1 MELKNIISETLNEIE
16 KMAKTIDNG
25 FNTAQ
30 KTPSFFKTPPHLQNT
45 PNPKNANAPLESK
58 NAAKIE
64 TQEKITEEKEEELK
78 EIITEEIVQEKIT
91 EEKEEEL
98 KEIITE
104 EIVQEKIT
112 EEKEEESKE
121 IITEEITPKTPTQET
136 PTQVLIPNERVFLKG
151 LLERTLVLFKGMQAL
166 EEKEVL
172 KRLDLVARFLQ
183 YQLSV
188 LEKRLESLEREN
200 TE

>member
-1 MELKNIISETLNEIE
+1 MAGRMELKNIISETLNEIE
-16 KMAKTIDNG
+16 KMAKTIDDG

-45 PNPKNANAPLESK
+45 PNPKNANTPLEPK

-64 TQEKITEEKEEELK
+64 TQEKITEENTEEKEEEVP
-78 EIITEEIVQEKIT
+78 EIITEEIA
-91 EEKEEEL
+91 
-98 KEIITE
+98 
-104 EIVQEKIT
+104 
-112 EEKEEESKE
+112 
-121 IITEEITPKTPTQET
+121 QET

-166 EEKEVL
+166 EEKEAM
-172 KRLDLVARFLQ
+172 KRLDLVVRFLQ

-188 LEKRLESLEREN
+188 LEKRLESLERED

>member
-1 MELKNIISETLNEIE
+1 MAGRMELKNIISETLSEIE

-25 FNTAQ
+25 FDTAQ

-45 PNPKNANAPLESK
+45 PNPKNANTPLEPK
-58 NAAKIE
+58 NATKNATKIE
-64 TQEKITEEKEEELK
+64 T
-78 EIITEEIVQEKIT
+78 
-91 EEKEEEL
+91 
-98 KEIITE
+98 
-104 EIVQEKIT
+104 QEKIT

-121 IITEEITPKTPTQET
+121 IITEEITQENPTQA
-136 PTQVLIPNERVFLKG
+136 LIPNERVFLKG

-166 EEKEVL
+166 EEKEAL

>member
-1 MELKNIISETLNEIE
+1 MELKNIISETLSEIE
-16 KMAKTIDNG
+16 KMAKTIDDG
-25 FNTAQ
+25 FDRVQ

-45 PNPKNANAPLESK
+45 PNPKNANAPLEPK

-64 TQEKITEEKEEELK
+64 T
-78 EIITEEIVQEKIT
+78 
-91 EEKEEEL
+91 
-98 KEIITE
+98 
-104 EIVQEKIT
+104 QEKIT

-121 IITEEITPKTPTQET
+121 IITEEITQENPTQEN
-136 PTQVLIPNERVFLKG
+136 PTQALIPNERVFLKG

-166 EEKEVL
+166 EEKEAL

>member
-16 KMAKTIDNG
+16 KMAKTIDDG

-45 PNPKNANAPLESK
+45 PNPKNANTPLEPK

-64 TQEKITEEKEEELK
+64 TQEKITEEN
-78 EIITEEIVQEKIT
+78 T
-91 EEKEEEL
+91 EEKEEEVP
-98 KEIITE
+98 EIIIE
-104 EIVQEKIT
+104 EIAQEN
-112 EEKEEESKE
+112 
-121 IITEEITPKTPTQET
+121 
-136 PTQVLIPNERVFLKG
+136 PTQVLISNERVFLKN
-151 LLERTLVLFKGMQAL
+151 LLERTLVLLKGMQAL
-166 EEKEVL
+166 EEKDAL

>member
-16 KMAKTIDNG
+16 KMAKTIDDG
-25 FNTAQ
+25 FNTVQ

-64 TQEKITEEKEEELK
+64 TQEKITEEKEEE
-78 EIITEEIVQEKIT
+78 
-91 EEKEEEL
+91 
-98 KEIITE
+98 
-104 EIVQEKIT
+104 
-112 EEKEEESKE
+112 SKE
-121 IITEEITPKTPTQET
+121 IITEEITQET
-136 PTQVLIPNERVFLKG
+136 PTQVLIPNERVFLKN
-151 LLERTLVLFKGMQAL
+151 LLERTLVLLKGMQAL
-166 EEKEVL
+166 EEKEAM

>member
-30 KTPSFFKTPPHLQNT
+30 ETPSFFKTPPHLQNT
-45 PNPKNANAPLESK
+45 PNPKNANAPLELK

-78 EIITEEIVQEKIT
+78 EIITEEITQEN
-91 EEKEEEL
+91 
-98 KEIITE
+98 
-104 EIVQEKIT
+104 
-112 EEKEEESKE
+112 
-121 IITEEITPKTPTQET
+121 PTQEN
-136 PTQVLIPNERVFLKG
+136 PKQAPIPNERVFLKG

-166 EEKEVL
+166 EEKEAL

-183 YQLSV
+183 YQLSA

>member
-16 KMAKTIDNG
+16 KMAKTIDDG
-25 FNTAQ
+25 FDRAQ

-45 PNPKNANAPLESK
+45 PNPKNANTPLESK
-58 NAAKIE
+58 NATKIE

-78 EIITEEIVQEKIT
+78 EIITEEI
-91 EEKEEEL
+91 
-98 KEIITE
+98 
-104 EIVQEKIT
+104 
-112 EEKEEESKE
+112 
-121 IITEEITPKTPTQET
+121 TPEN

-166 EEKEVL
+166 EEKEAL

-183 YQLSV
+183 YQLSA

>member
-45 PNPKNANAPLESK
+45 PNPKNANAPLEPK

-64 TQEKITEEKEEELK
+64 TQEKITEEKEEEVP
-78 EIITEEIVQEKIT
+78 EIITEEIAQEN
-91 EEKEEEL
+91 
-98 KEIITE
+98 
-104 EIVQEKIT
+104 
-112 EEKEEESKE
+112 
-121 IITEEITPKTPTQET
+121 PTQA
-136 PTQVLIPNERVFLKG
+136 LIPNERFFLKG

-166 EEKEVL
+166 EEKEAL

-183 YQLSV
+183 YQLSA

>member
-16 KMAKTIDNG
+16 KMAKTIDDG
-25 FNTAQ
+25 FDMAQ
-30 KTPSFFKTPPHLQNT
+30 KTPSFFKTPPNLQNT
-45 PNPKNANAPLESK
+45 PNPKNANTPLESK

-64 TQEKITEEKEEELK
+64 T
-78 EIITEEIVQEKIT
+78 
-91 EEKEEEL
+91 
-98 KEIITE
+98 
-104 EIVQEKIT
+104 QEKIT

-121 IITEEITPKTPTQET
+121 IITEEITPKTPTQA
-136 PTQVLIPNERVFLKG
+136 PIPNERVFLKN

-166 EEKEVL
+166 EEKEAL

>member
-16 KMAKTIDNG
+16 KMAKTIDDG

-45 PNPKNANAPLESK
+45 PKNANTPLESK

-64 TQEKITEEKEEELK
+64 TQEKITEEKEEEAL
-78 EIITEEIVQEKIT
+78 EIITEEIVQET
-91 EEKEEEL
+91 P
-98 KEIITE
+98 
-104 EIVQEKIT
+104 VQA
-112 EEKEEESKE
+112 
-121 IITEEITPKTPTQET
+121 
-136 PTQVLIPNERVFLKG
+136 LIPNERVFLKN

-166 EEKEVL
+166 EEKEAM

-188 LEKRLESLEREN
+188 LEKRLESLEKEN

>member
-1 MELKNIISETLNEIE
+1 MAGRMELKNIISETLNEIE
-16 KMAKTIDNG
+16 KMAKTIDNN
-25 FNTAQ
+25 FDAVQ
-30 KTPSFFKTPPHLQNT
+30 KTPSFFKTPPNLQNT
-45 PNPKNANAPLESK
+45 PNPKNANTPLEPK
-58 NAAKIE
+58 NATKIE

-78 EIITEEIVQEKIT
+78 EIITG
-91 EEKEEEL
+91 
-98 KEIITE
+98 
-104 EIVQEKIT
+104 
-112 EEKEEESKE
+112 
-121 IITEEITPKTPTQET
+121 EITQEN

-166 EEKEVL
+166 EEKEAM

-183 YQLSV
+183 YQLSA

>member
-16 KMAKTIDNG
+16 KMAKTIDNN
-25 FNTAQ
+25 FDAAQ

-45 PNPKNANAPLESK
+45 PTPQNTPLEPK

-64 TQEKITEEKEEELK
+64 TQEKITEEN
-78 EIITEEIVQEKIT
+78 T
-91 EEKEEEL
+91 EEKEEA
-98 KEIITE
+98 
-104 EIVQEKIT
+104 Q
-112 EEKEEESKE
+112 E
-121 IITEEITPKTPTQET
+121 IITEEITPKN
-136 PTQVLIPNERVFLKG
+136 PTQVLISNERVFLKN
-151 LLERTLVLFKGMQAL
+151 LLERTLVLFQGMQAL
-166 EEKEVL
+166 EEKEAM
-172 KRLDLVARFLQ
+172 KRLDLVVRFLQ

>member
-16 KMAKTIDNG
+16 KMAKTIDNN
-25 FNTAQ
+25 FDAAQ
-30 KTPSFFKTPPHLQNT
+30 KTPSFFKTPPYLQNT
-45 PNPKNANAPLESK
+45 PNPQNANAPLEPK

-64 TQEKITEEKEEELK
+64 TQEKITEEN
-78 EIITEEIVQEKIT
+78 T
-91 EEKEEEL
+91 EEKEEEA
-98 KEIITE
+98 KGIT
-104 EIVQEKIT
+104 I
-112 EEKEEESKE
+112 
-121 IITEEITPKTPTQET
+121 EEITPKTPTQA
-136 PTQVLIPNERVFLKG
+136 PISNERVFLKS
-151 LLERTLVLFKGMQAL
+151 LLERTLVLFQGMQAL
-166 EEKEVL
+166 EEKEAL

>member
-1 MELKNIISETLNEIE
+1 MASRMELKNIISETLNEIE
-16 KMAKTIDNG
+16 KMAKTIDDG

-45 PNPKNANAPLESK
+45 PNSQNANTPLEPK

-64 TQEKITEEKEEELK
+64 TQEKITEENTEEKEEEAL
-78 EIITEEIVQEKIT
+78 EIITEEIV
-91 EEKEEEL
+91 
-98 KEIITE
+98 
-104 EIVQEKIT
+104 
-112 EEKEEESKE
+112 
-121 IITEEITPKTPTQET
+121 QET
-136 PTQVLIPNERVFLKG
+136 PTQVLIPNERVFLKN
-151 LLERTLVLFKGMQAL
+151 LLERTLVLLKGMQAL
-166 EEKEVL
+166 EEKEAM

-188 LEKRLESLEREN
+188 LEKRLKSLEQEN

>member
-1 MELKNIISETLNEIE
+1 MAGRMELKNIISETLNEIE

-45 PNPKNANAPLESK
+45 PNPKNANAPLEPK

-64 TQEKITEEKEEELK
+64 T
-78 EIITEEIVQEKIT
+78 
-91 EEKEEEL
+91 
-98 KEIITE
+98 
-104 EIVQEKIT
+104 QEKIT

-121 IITEEITPKTPTQET
+121 IITEEITPKTPTQKT
-136 PTQVLIPNERVFLKG
+136 PTQALIPNERIFLKG

-166 EEKEVL
+166 EEKEAL

>member
-16 KMAKTIDNG
+16 KMAKTIDDG

-30 KTPSFFKTPPHLQNT
+30 KTPSFFKTPSHLQNT
-45 PNPKNANAPLESK
+45 PKNANTPLEPKNAAK
-58 NAAKIE
+58 NATKIE
-64 TQEKITEEKEEELK
+64 TQEKITEEKEEETP
-78 EIITEEIVQEKIT
+78 EIITEEIVQE
-91 EEKEEEL
+91 
-98 KEIITE
+98 
-104 EIVQEKIT
+104 
-112 EEKEEESKE
+112 
-121 IITEEITPKTPTQET
+121 TPTQA
-136 PTQVLIPNERVFLKG
+136 LISNERVFLKN

-166 EEKEVL
+166 EEKEAM

-183 YQLSV
+183 YQLSA

>member
-16 KMAKTIDNG
+16 KMAKTIDDG
-25 FNTAQ
+25 FDRVQ

-45 PNPKNANAPLESK
+45 PNPKNANAPLEPK

-64 TQEKITEEKEEELK
+64 TQEKITEEKEEEVP
-78 EIITEEIVQEKIT
+78 EIIIEEIAQEN
-91 EEKEEEL
+91 
-98 KEIITE
+98 
-104 EIVQEKIT
+104 
-112 EEKEEESKE
+112 
-121 IITEEITPKTPTQET
+121 PTQT
-136 PTQVLIPNERVFLKG
+136 LIPNERVFLKG

-166 EEKEVL
+166 EEKEAL

>member
-16 KMAKTIDNG
+16 KMAKTIDNN
-25 FNTAQ
+25 FDAAQ
-30 KTPSFFKTPPHLQNT
+30 KTPSFFKTPPYLQNA
-45 PNPKNANAPLESK
+45 KNAETPPMSNTEPK

-64 TQEKITEEKEEELK
+64 TQEKIAEENTEEKEEA
-78 EIITEEIVQEKIT
+78 QG
-91 EEKEEEL
+91 
-98 KEIITE
+98 
-104 EIVQEKIT
+104 
-112 EEKEEESKE
+112 
-121 IITEEITPKTPTQET
+121 IITEEITPKNPTQA
-136 PTQVLIPNERVFLKG
+136 PISNERVFLKS
-151 LLERTLVLFKGMQAL
+151 LLERTLVLFQGMQAL
-166 EEKEVL
+166 EEKEAL

>member
-1 MELKNIISETLNEIE
+1 MAGRMELKNIISETLNEIE
-16 KMAKTIDNG
+16 KMAKTIDDG
-25 FNTAQ
+25 FDTAQ
-30 KTPSFFKTPPHLQNT
+30 KTPSFFKTPPHLQNA
-45 PNPKNANAPLESK
+45 KNAETPPMSNTEPK

-64 TQEKITEEKEEELK
+64 T
-78 EIITEEIVQEKIT
+78 
-91 EEKEEEL
+91 
-98 KEIITE
+98 
-104 EIVQEKIT
+104 QEKIT

-121 IITEEITPKTPTQET
+121 IITEEIAQET
-136 PTQVLIPNERVFLKG
+136 PTQALIPNERVFLKG

-166 EEKEVL
+166 EEKEAL

-183 YQLSV
+183 YQLSA

>member
-16 KMAKTIDNG
+16 KMAKTIDNN
-25 FNTAQ
+25 FDAVQ
-30 KTPSFFKTPPHLQNT
+30 KTPSFFKTPPNLQNT
-45 PNPKNANAPLESK
+45 PNPKNANTPLEPK

-78 EIITEEIVQEKIT
+78 EIITEEIAQEN
-91 EEKEEEL
+91 
-98 KEIITE
+98 
-104 EIVQEKIT
+104 
-112 EEKEEESKE
+112 
-121 IITEEITPKTPTQET
+121 PTQA
-136 PTQVLIPNERVFLKG
+136 LIPNERVFLKG

-166 EEKEVL
+166 EEKEAM

>member
-1 MELKNIISETLNEIE
+1 MAGRMELKNIISETLNEIE

-45 PNPKNANAPLESK
+45 PNPKNANTPLEPK

-64 TQEKITEEKEEELK
+64 TQEKITEEKEE
-78 EIITEEIVQEKIT
+78 IP
-91 EEKEEEL
+91 
-98 KEIITE
+98 
-104 EIVQEKIT
+104 
-112 EEKEEESKE
+112 E
-121 IITEEITPKTPTQET
+121 IITEEITPKTPTQA
-136 PTQVLIPNERVFLKG
+136 LIPNERVFLKG
-151 LLERTLVLFKGMQAL
+151 LLKRTLVLFKGMQAL
-166 EEKEVL
+166 EEKEAL

-183 YQLSV
+183 YQLSA

>member
-1 MELKNIISETLNEIE
+1 MAGRMELKNIISETLNEIE
-16 KMAKTIDNG
+16 KMAKTIDDG
-25 FNTAQ
+25 FDRAQ
-30 KTPSFFKTPPHLQNT
+30 KTLSFFKTTPHLQNT
-45 PNPKNANAPLESK
+45 PNPKNANTPLEPK

-78 EIITEEIVQEKIT
+78 EIITEEIAQEN
-91 EEKEEEL
+91 
-98 KEIITE
+98 
-104 EIVQEKIT
+104 
-112 EEKEEESKE
+112 
-121 IITEEITPKTPTQET
+121 PTQA
-136 PTQVLIPNERVFLKG
+136 LIPNERVFLKG

-166 EEKEVL
+166 EEKEAL

-183 YQLSV
+183 YQLSA